1 MPPRIRVKQ
10 PRPDG
15 EGMFATVTATVC
27 CTPAQSTRRKTV
39 RAMRTATFASSP
51 ACWAWGEQRCSQG
64 PGADLSVS
72 SSTVARVC
80 RDENA
85 KMFMRQTVLPR
96 AVFQG
101 PSRLS
106 PSLGGQFVHG
116 FCASE
121 GCKLVKHWRSWQ
133 PCCWAKLP
141 SRPLWLW
148 RRPSAAVCSTADR
161 RWHGMG

>member
-64 PGADLSVS
+64 PGADLSVRRS
-72 SSTVARVC
+72 QVARVC
-80 RDENA
+80 RDDA
-85 KMFMRQTVLPR
+85 KMFMRQTVLPGR
-96 AVFQG
+96 AG
-101 PSRLS
+101 SRCNWTLS
-106 PSLGGQFVHG
+106 RGQFVHVFG
-116 FCASE
+116 SASE
-121 GCKLVKHWRSWQ
+121 ACKLVKHWRSWQ